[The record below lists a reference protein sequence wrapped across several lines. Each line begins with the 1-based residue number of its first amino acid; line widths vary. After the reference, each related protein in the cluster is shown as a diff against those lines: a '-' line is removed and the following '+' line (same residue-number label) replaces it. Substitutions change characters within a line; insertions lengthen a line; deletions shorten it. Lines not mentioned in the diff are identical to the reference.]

1 MQDAARGVSAD
12 RPADRHA
19 AVPPVRVFVAGA
31 TGVLGSRILPLL
43 TRAGHTVAGMTRTPG
58 KAALVRSLGAEPV
71 VCDVYDV
78 DALTSAVGRFRPDLL
93 LHELTDLPDTAG
105 ELPARRAG
113 NARIRVEGTRNL
125 IDAATASGCSR
136 LLAQSVAW
144 ALPPGDGADA
154 VHALEDAVLGFGGVV
169 LRYGQFYG
177 PGTFYPDSAPGAPRI
192 HVDAAAVRTVAALDQ
207 PSGIITI
214 VEPDDSRPSG

>member
-1 MQDAARGVSAD
+1 MQDAPRAMIAD
-12 RPADRHA
+12 QPADLTA

-58 KAALVRSLGAEPV
+58 KAELVRSLGAEPV
-71 VCDVYDV
+71 VCDVYDAG
-78 DALTSAVGRFRPDLL
+78 ALTSAVDRFQPDLL
-93 LHELTDLPDTAG
+93 LHELTDLPDTAA

-125 IDAATASGCSR
+125 IDAAIASGCSR
-136 LLAQSVAW
+136 LLAQSIAW
-144 ALPPGDGADA
+144 ALPPGDGAAA
-154 VHALEDAVLGFGGVV
+154 VQTLEDAVLGFGGVV

-177 PGTFYPDSAPGAPRI
+177 PGTFYPDSAPDAPRV
-192 HVDAAAVRTVAALDQ
+192 HVAAAAARTVAALNQ

-214 VEPDDSRPSG
+214 VDHEHRSPSG